1 MANFK
6 TPSRQFQKYKWAM
19 FEKSYLNCFC
29 KISLSQLADHQAEV
43 LSFPWVVETFQIAH
57 EKAGWWGKTS
67 QKLAKI
73 YSKFCLK
80 KIKTNFAGS
89 ISHIFMHQL
98 MKQSILS
105 SGKLAK
111 DYFDIKYFSAGLNFG
126 WVILSWMGG
135 AFVSQSWPKST
146 FLHLSG
152 LKSTFSEQFSRRKV
166 SNNY

>member
-1 MANFK
+1 M
-6 TPSRQFQKYKWAM
+6 TPYRQFQKYKWAM

-29 KISLSQLADHQAEV
+29 KISLSQLAGHQAEV
-43 LSFPWVVETFQIAH
+43 LSFPWVVETFQIAC

-89 ISHIFMHQL
+89 ISHIFMHRL
-98 MKQSILS
+98 IKQSILS
-105 SGKLAK
+105 SAKLANN
-111 DYFDIKYFSAGLNFG
+111 YFNIKYFSAGLNFG

-135 AFVSQSWPKST
+135 AFVSQSWPKIT
-146 FLHLSG
+146 FFQLSG
-152 LKSTFSEQFSRRKV
+152 LKLTFTAQLSWRKV

>member
-1 MANFK
+1 
-6 TPSRQFQKYKWAM
+6 M

-43 LSFPWVVETFQIAH
+43 LSFPWVVETFQIAC
-57 EKAGWWGKTS
+57 EKAGWWGKPS
-67 QKLAKI
+67 QKIAKI

-89 ISHIFMHQL
+89 ISHIFMHRL
-98 MKQSILS
+98 NKQSILS
-105 SGKLAK
+105 SGKLANN
-111 DYFDIKYFSAGLNFG
+111 YFNIKYFPAGLNFG

-135 AFVSQSWPKST
+135 AFVSERWPKIT
-146 FLHLSG
+146 FLYLSG
-152 LKSTFSEQFSRRKV
+152 LKSTLSEQLSQRKV